1 MNLERLEGQWHR
13 LSDARSKFAAALK
26 DAQTKFGQDLS
37 ESDIRYIRLIA
48 EIKRNLSDVRRS
60 VCGIGEKIDQLKSFE
75 GILNTKGEC
84 ESSPTNT
91 KRS

>member
-1 MNLERLEGQWHR
+1 MNLERLERQWQG

-26 DAQTKFGQDLS
+26 AAQTNLGQDLS

-60 VCGIGEKIDQLKSFE
+60 VCGMRKKIKQLKSFE
-75 GILNTKGEC
+75 GIL
-84 ESSPTNT
+84 
-91 KRS
+91 